1 MENHEKSTFW
11 ILLVDV
17 FPERGGFPAVT
28 AMCSFPRGQVFRFPK
43 EVAWLD
49 AAGHL
54 FPLIRVGIL
63 LQSRTVAR

>member
-1 MENHEKSTFW
+1 MENPPF
-11 ILLVDV
+11 VDV
-17 FPERGGFPAVT
+17 FPEI
-28 AMCSFPRGQVFRFPK
+28 PK